1 MFSALFVGVSLC
13 FFFSVSCFMD
23 LEGMNPK
30 PFSFPEPV
38 RFAAVLSLVCL
49 DGTDSG
55 ERIFN

>member
-1 MFSALFVGVSLC
+1 MLFFGVTC
-13 FFFSVSCFMD
+13 FVD

-30 PFSFPEPV
+30 PLSFPELV
-38 RFAAVLSLVCL
+38 RFAAVLSLVLL

>member
-1 MFSALFVGVSLC
+1 
-13 FFFSVSCFMD
+13 MD